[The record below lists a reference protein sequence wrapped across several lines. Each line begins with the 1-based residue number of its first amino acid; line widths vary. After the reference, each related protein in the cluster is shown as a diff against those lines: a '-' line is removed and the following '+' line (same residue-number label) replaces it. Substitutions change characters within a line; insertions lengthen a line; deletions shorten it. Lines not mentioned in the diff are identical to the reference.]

1 MIWLADL
8 VLACHVAYVAFVVLG
23 QAAILAGLAWG
34 ASWARNPTLRWLHLA
49 MILIVA
55 AEALLGIECPLT
67 RWERDLRLSAGQA
80 GFDLS
85 FTARLLQGLIFVQA
99 PEWVLAAL
107 HVTFAAIVA
116 LTFWLAPPR
125 SFARMP
131 KPA

>member
-85 FTARLLQGLIFVQA
+85 FTARLMQGLIAGLECCNAVYPIA
-99 PEWVLAAL
+99 KDGSGPVK
-107 HVTFAAIVA
+107 
-116 LTFWLAPPR
+116 PR
-125 SFARMP
+125 LP
-131 KPA
+131 